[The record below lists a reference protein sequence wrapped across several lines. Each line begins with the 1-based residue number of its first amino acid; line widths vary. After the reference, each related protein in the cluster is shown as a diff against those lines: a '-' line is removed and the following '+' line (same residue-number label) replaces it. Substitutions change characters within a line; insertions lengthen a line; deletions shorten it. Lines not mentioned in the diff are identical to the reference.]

1 MPKQRN
7 EMWLVFFEDDHRMFS
22 DYNGL
27 LSFCDGL
34 SAGGQKY
41 RVQEL
46 VTTHEVIFDN
56 TSQP

>member
-1 MPKQRN
+1 
-7 EMWLVFFEDDHRMFS
+7 MWLVFLEDDHRIFR

-34 SAGGQKY
+34 TAGGQKY

-56 TSQP
+56 TRQP